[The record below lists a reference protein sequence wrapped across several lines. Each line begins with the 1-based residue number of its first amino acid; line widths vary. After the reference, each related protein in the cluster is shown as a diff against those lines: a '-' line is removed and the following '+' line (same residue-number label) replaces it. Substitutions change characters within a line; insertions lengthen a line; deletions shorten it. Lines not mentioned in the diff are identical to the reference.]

1 MVHVSGTTKEYVV
14 CTRMARQLVT
24 IRLPVVSTVPAV
36 HQYTCNIQGTEASSG
51 AAAAKTRLSLS
62 NEASDDLTIRRR
74 TKKKKKS
81 TRRFNSSFIPDP
93 IQKKTHHP
101 SAVYFSSPVAYH
113 VSGIHRLFTYLIYRP
128 LLDTSNNEYVPARKC
143 RRVVCVTRDKSLC
156 CCVRTQGRCCLL
168 YTSPSPRD

>member
-24 IRLPVVSTVPAV
+24 IGLPVVSTVPAV

-74 TKKKKKS
+74 TKKKKIHDEIQLFIYSRSDPKKNTS
-81 TRRFNSSFIPDP
+81 SFSSVLLITRRVSRIRYPSSF
-93 IQKKTHHP
+93 
-101 SAVYFSSPVAYH
+101 H
-113 VSGIHRLFTYLIYRP
+113 VSYLSSSFRY
-128 LLDTSNNEYVPARKC
+128 EQQ
-143 RRVVCVTRDKSLC
+143 RVRYC
-156 CCVRTQGRCCLL
+156 
-168 YTSPSPRD
+168 